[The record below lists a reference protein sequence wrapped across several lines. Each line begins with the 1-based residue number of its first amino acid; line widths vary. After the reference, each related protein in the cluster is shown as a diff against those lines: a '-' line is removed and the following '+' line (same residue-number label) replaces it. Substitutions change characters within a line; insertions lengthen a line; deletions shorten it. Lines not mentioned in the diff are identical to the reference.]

1 MFAGI
6 LETQVWLCIDLKHCF
21 YEFSSVDANVLKCI
35 FEVGLRCPDT
45 VQWSIRA
52 RQSNSVLNFHFRM
65 YVDVNTWGLL
75 LFW

>member
-45 VQWSIRA
+45 VQ
-52 RQSNSVLNFHFRM
+52 
-65 YVDVNTWGLL
+65 
-75 LFW
+75 